1 MRTAARATIALLLC
15 TSLFYFVHLLF
26 RTPLPNATPSEQTKD
41 KVQPERP
48 LFNHFDTFKKI
59 RLEFLLEDAKEET
72 NKAEISDK
80 PYWRWTPIAVID
92 SRQRYKGAI
101 LSALPALIENGE
113 AVRLEWRNI
122 PGPSRRKNSDWI
134 GLFCPSSSPSNRYID
149 YWPVSDLM
157 TDYPSSHGEANLV
170 LYNVRTDCEFRY
182 FTNDSYVEMVAV
194 SNKVTF
200 VDGAEAPLHVHLALT
215 GDASEMRVQWT
226 TGVQYTPTVEYGE
239 CGGKL
244 DKISTGTWRTYKAS
258 DMCGPPAN
266 LSAHFISPGYLHD
279 VVLTGLK
286 PHTRYCYRC
295 GNPQFKYSGEKSF
308 TSPIPPGS
316 DTPFKFV
323 AYGDM
328 DTSLPP
334 GSFATAAH
342 IRQDIEDYGVSMVM
356 HIGDLSYAVGLA
368 YRWEEWMTQ
377 LEPYS
382 SLAPYMVSI
391 GNHEQEHIVGGEKD
405 PSHAPGNGFHP
416 SWGNYGHDSGGE
428 CGVPVYNRFHMPENG
443 NQPWWYSFEYGL
455 VHFTVLSTEHDFT
468 VGSRQH
474 TWLVDDLKSVDR
486 SRTPWLIVNI
496 HRPMYSSERYL
507 LDYTVSTHIRRSLE
521 PVFHEYR
528 VDMAICG
535 HYHSYERTC
544 KVYKE
549 KCIEDGT
556 VHVIVGA
563 AGFHLDSAGVW
574 PFDWSRH
581 YEAEFGYG
589 RVTVANSTSLLW
601 EYVRNRDKK
610 VSDHVWLHHS

>member
-1 MRTAARATIALLLC
+1 MGVGRFATRHVLYVAVVLFGALGLLYLPGRVLNGGVRR
-15 TSLFYFVHLLF
+15 SE
-26 RTPLPNATPSEQTKD
+26 PLKPLSVLDLMKKLRVGYIYED
-41 KVQPERP
+41 SKVSG
-48 LFNHFDTFKKI
+48 
-59 RLEFLLEDAKEET
+59 
-72 NKAEISDK
+72 KAEISDR
-80 PYWRWTPIAVID
+80 PYWKWLPPAAVD
-92 SRQRYKGAI
+92 SVPSKYSGAT
-101 LSALPALIENGE
+101 LSVLSPLVENGE
-113 AVRLEWRNI
+113 AVTLEWRNI

-149 YWPVSDLM
+149 YWPVSDLI
-157 TDYPSSHGEANLV
+157 TDYPSSHGKANLV

-244 DKISTGTWRTYKAS
+244 DKISMGTWRTYKAS

-266 LSAHFISPGYLHD
+266 LSAHFINPGYLHE

-295 GNPQFKYSGEKSF
+295 GNPQFKYSREKSF
-308 TSPIPPGS
+308 VSAIEPGS
-316 DTPFKFV
+316 DHKFKFV
-323 AYGDM
+323 IYGDM
-328 DTSLPP
+328 DVTPPP
-334 GSFATAAH
+334 GAETTAALVH
-342 IRQDIEDYGVSMVM
+342 DEIAEEGVSLVF
-356 HIGDLSYAVGLA
+356 HAGDLSYSIGYA
-368 YRWEEWMTQ
+368 YRWEEWMT
-377 LEPYS
+377 LIEPYS
-382 SLAPYMVSI
+382 SLAPYMVGI
-391 GNHEQEHIVGGEKD
+391 GNHEQEHVVGGEKD

-486 SRTPWLIVNI
+486 SRTPWLIVI
-496 HRPMYSSERYL
+496 QHRPMYSSQRMLPDFEVTTRLRVALEDLLHVNKVDLVITGHHHLYERSCSVYRQL
-507 LDYTVSTHIRRSLE
+507 CMEGGTTHI
-521 PVFHEYR
+521 
-528 VDMAICG
+528 
-535 HYHSYERTC
+535 
-544 KVYKE
+544 
-549 KCIEDGT
+549 
-556 VHVIVGA
+556 VIGG
-563 AGFHLDSAGVW
+563 AGFDLEYPGVW
-574 PFDWSRH
+574 D
-581 YEAEFGYG
+581 FGWCKHNESNHGFG
-589 RVTVANSTSLLW
+589 RVSVVDRDSLLW
-601 EYVRNRDKK
+601 EFVRNKDN
-610 VSDHVWLHHS
+610 VVADHVWLHH